1 MTDKD
6 KKALAKLLKQA
17 QAALLDPMPDPDGNL
32 PKMLDKA
39 IAKLEKAA

>member
-17 QAALLDPMPDPDGNL
+17 QAALLDPKPDEGGKL
-32 PKMLDKA
+32 TKALDKA
-39 IAKLEKAA
+39 IAKLESA